1 MFKCINLV
9 SRKNYICNLKPV
21 FNPPK
26 NEKKRSNFIKYA
38 MRKASE
44 IDVARNI
51 LNYTLLAINPK
62 TGNIFPRFRRLN
74 EHRACAMRAMVLAM
88 LYHYNIESHV
98 VEASIEKLSDQCG
111 LSTISKAGNKSIT
124 RASRLISHFL
134 EPMGFIKCER
144 EKTRFDSKYIPKKIF
159 LTPIFF
165 MLLHVSKSKINE
177 YLFEYKKNSEVL
189 KIIEKKIFISFS
201 DIKIILKLD
210 EKSAKNK
217 ILNVL
222 INFYTA
228 NELTR
233 IGPQG
238 LKKKINIEYNNI
250 RNLYINIK
258 K

>member
-1 MFKCINLV
+1 M
-9 SRKNYICNLKPV
+9 SRKNYIYNVKPV

-26 NEKKRSNFIKYA
+26 SDKKRSSFIEYA
-38 MRKASE
+38 MKKASE
-44 IDVARNI
+44 VDVARST
-51 LNYTLLAINPK
+51 LNYTLLAINPE
-62 TGNIFPRFRRLN
+62 TGSILPRFRRLN
-74 EHRACAMRAMVLAM
+74 EHRACAMRAMVIAM
-88 LYHYNIESHV
+88 LYYYNMESHL

-111 LSTISKAGNKSIT
+111 LSTISKLGNKSIT
-124 RASRLISHFL
+124 RASRLISDFL
-134 EPMGFIKCER
+134 EPMGFIKCKK
-144 EKTRFDSKYIPKKIF
+144 EKTKFSSNYTPKKIF

-165 MLLHVSKSKINE
+165 MLLHIPKSKINE

-201 DIKIILKLD
+201 DIKIILNLD

-217 ILNVL
+217 ILNAL

-228 NELTR
+228 HELTQ

-250 RNLYINIK
+250 CNLYK
-258 K
+258 G